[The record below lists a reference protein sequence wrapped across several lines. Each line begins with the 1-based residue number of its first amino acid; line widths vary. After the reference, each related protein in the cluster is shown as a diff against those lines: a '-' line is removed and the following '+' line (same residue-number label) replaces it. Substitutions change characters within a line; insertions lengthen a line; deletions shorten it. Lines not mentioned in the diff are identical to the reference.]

1 MTRSLWSLISV
12 AALLSV
18 GACKDGGKDPADDTD
33 TRDTPEPDTFD
44 TSAELPEVESF
55 SQLLRFGYDATL
67 QQITS
72 VDVDGDE
79 VRPGYYMVIGEQA
92 FFQGS
97 SATACDLWVTWDEP
111 LELAD
116 WAGEVDALIAF
127 QAASED
133 AEIFTNCEQ
142 TDFDPAD
149 VDAIIARLTDGLF
162 MGWAVADSL
171 DNDVED
177 ALDSFGE
184 DPDEYFGAGFYS
196 MDSEEFDDEGFAET
210 GYATGFV
217 VNADMEAEVDG
228 DSLVPLDIEEYT
240 ARVEVPADPDT
251 DVETDVETDPPD
263 TDAVDTDPPATVTI
277 TTLGTGYWIVGDI
290 FFYTFQ

>member
-1 MTRSLWSLISV
+1 
-12 AALLSV
+12 LSV

-33 TRDTPEPDTFD
+33 PVDTPEPDTFD
-44 TSAELPEVESF
+44 TSAEAPEIESF
-55 SQLLRFGYDATL
+55 SQLLRFGFDATL

-72 VDVDGDE
+72 VDVGGDE
-79 VRPGYYMVIGEQA
+79 VRPGFYMVLGEQA
-92 FFQGS
+92 YFQGS
-97 SATACDLWVTWDEP
+97 SAEACDFWVTWDAP

-133 AEIFTNCEQ
+133 AEFFTNCEQ
-142 TDFDPAD
+142 TSFDAAD
-149 VDAIIARLTDGLF
+149 IDATIAGLTDGLF
-162 MGWAVADSL
+162 MGWAVADFL

-184 DPDEYFGAGFYS
+184 DPDEYFGAGFYY
-196 MDSEEFDDEGFAET
+196 MDSDEFDDEGYTES

-217 VNADMEAEVDG
+217 VNEDMEAEVDG
-228 DSLVPLDIEEYT
+228 ELLVPLDIEEYT
-240 ARVEVPADPDT
+240 TRVDVPG
-251 DVETDVETDPPD
+251 EPD
-263 TDAVDTDPPATVTI
+263 TDAAETDLPPTVTI